1 MLELVFCQFEPDNT
15 WNQRFLSWL
24 NMCHGL
30 LDFLWPDEELS
41 NMNWSI
47 FDSGP
52 SVNLTWAISVVS
64 AHKPLNFTSLSH
76 ASVLQL
82 CWMWHGLKQAN
93 PSFISPHFSLSLSFL
108 FWPNHWRSSFCS
120 VSAPE
125 CSWLFFCLSHKYCG
139 WTVLGDQ
146 EKSPQTEGHF
156 AQRCWTG
163 HTDSRLN
170 AVVPLVQ
177 ETTTRSGTWT
187 QNTKWSIRNCLAEVV
202 SHLRRWWLVAI

>member
-1 MLELVFCQFEPDNT
+1 MFSLVGTEKHCLNLMLELVFCQFEPDNT

-93 PSFISPHFSLSLSFL
+93 PSFISPHFSLSLFSFDQTTDVPVFVQCRL
-108 FWPNHWRSSFCS
+108 QN
-120 VSAPE
+120 
-125 CSWLFFCLSHKYCG
+125 
-139 WTVLGDQ
+139 VLGFFFFF
-146 EKSPQTEGHF
+146 ES
-156 AQRCWTG
+156 
-163 HTDSRLN
+163 
-170 AVVPLVQ
+170 
-177 ETTTRSGTWT
+177 
-187 QNTKWSIRNCLAEVV
+187 
-202 SHLRRWWLVAI
+202 